1 MLLRLV
7 RIVPDAFRAWG
18 GGTERGTRHLRAH
31 ETLYRVQARSRGA
44 PVVLA
49 VPGKSLPKRFGDA
62 PSVCVTES
70 GEYGPRRCRAE
81 CLDEFLPEEPER
93 DGIEQEHALASEG
106 DASALGDEMQQFV
119 NIEIGGAHQTLR
131 EVIQN
136 ESQAYHFDS
145 HFGRRRIGS
154 LYKLLKTNVG
164 QSWRPPCL
172 VLGVQRMDA
181 EIQEEQ
187 MATERWEI
195 DSSHSSL
202 HFSVRHLVIAKVRGS
217 FARWSGTIQ
226 VPDGD
231 FSKATVAVT
240 IDASSIDTGVA
251 DRDAHLKSPD
261 FFDAAQ
267 HAELRFVGK
276 RVQPRSGTEIDVVG
290 DLTIKGITREVV
302 LRVER
307 HGQAKDP
314 WGNVRAAFTAKTSID
329 RKDFGL
335 TWNQVLETGGVMV
348 GDRVE
353 IEADIE
359 AVKQVEAQVA

>member
-1 MLLRLV
+1 MEHSWSQHA
-7 RIVPDAFRAWG
+7 PFRG
-18 GGTERGTRHLRAH
+18 VERMA
-31 ETLYRVQARSRGA
+31 
-44 PVVLA
+44 
-49 VPGKSLPKRFGDA
+49 
-62 PSVCVTES
+62 
-70 GEYGPRRCRAE
+70 
-81 CLDEFLPEEPER
+81 
-93 DGIEQEHALASEG
+93 
-106 DASALGDEMQQFV
+106 
-119 NIEIGGAHQTLR
+119 
-131 EVIQN
+131 
-136 ESQAYHFDS
+136 
-145 HFGRRRIGS
+145 
-154 LYKLLKTNVG
+154 
-164 QSWRPPCL
+164 
-172 VLGVQRMDA
+172 A
-181 EIQEEQ
+181 EIQEEH
-187 MATERWEI
+187 MATERWES
-195 DSSHSSL
+195 DGSLSSL
-202 HFSVRHLVIAKVRGS
+202 HFSVRHVAIAKVRGS

-226 VPDGD
+226 VPDAD
-231 FSKATVAVT
+231 FSKAIVAVT

-302 LRVER
+302 LRVEQ

-348 GDRVE
+348 GDRVD

-359 AVKQVEAQVA
+359 AVKQAEAQVA